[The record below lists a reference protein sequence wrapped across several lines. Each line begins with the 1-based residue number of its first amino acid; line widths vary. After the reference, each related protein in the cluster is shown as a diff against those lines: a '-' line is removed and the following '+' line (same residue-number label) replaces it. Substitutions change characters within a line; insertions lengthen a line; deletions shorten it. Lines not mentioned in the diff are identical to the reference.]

1 MRWLLFAFALMFLVV
16 APARA
21 APPEGP
27 AIVPALNEGDR
38 PSLQLGEELFAANC
52 VRCHG
57 IAGRGVVTTDD
68 PTLRGPSLRNVGTLA
83 PDFYLRTGYMPLAS
97 AYDQPIRSRVRFS
110 GLEVRSLIA
119 YVASLGDGPSM
130 PSVDPAAGGVAE
142 GRELFTE
149 HCAGC
154 HQAVAE
160 GGVMTGAKAPPLDRA
175 TPVQVAEAVRLGPY
189 AMPPFPESAI
199 SEDELNS
206 LVAYVEYAK
215 NPRDDGGWGIN
226 HLGPFPEG
234 MVTWLMAMVVLIVTC
249 MVIGKRGTRS

>member
-1 MRWLLFAFALMFLVV
+1 VKTLLTALALLALL
-16 APARA
+16 APLARA

-27 AIVPALNEGDR
+27 PIVPTLDEPGK
-38 PSLQLGEELFAANC
+38 STLQLGEELFAGNC

-68 PTLRGPSLRNVGTLA
+68 PALRGPSLRGVGALA

-110 GLEVRSLIA
+110 GREVQSLVA
-119 YVASLGDGPSM
+119 YVASLGSGP
-130 PSVDPAAGGVAE
+130 PVPRVDPAAGSVAE
-142 GRELFTE
+142 GRERFTE

-160 GGVMTGAKAPPLDRA
+160 GGVMPGAKAPPLDRA
-175 TPVQVAEAVRLGPY
+175 TPVQIAEAVRLGPY

-199 SEDELNS
+199 SDDELDS
-206 LVAYVEYAK
+206 IIAYVQYAK
-215 NPRDDGGWGIN
+215 HPRDDGGWGIN

-234 MVTWLMAMVVLIVTC
+234 MVTWLIAVVVLIATC
-249 MVIGKRGTRS
+249 MVIGKRRSHS